1 MRGNDWLLTQPPRNP
16 PAQRAALALS
26 PVTLGK
32 LARRPLGFA
41 ALVGAREPPARHKC
55 GALGWRVRGRVPP
68 AQGTRA
74 ARVPC
79 LLLCRGR
86 GADLARRSSGTGRD
100 PQHRRARRTNPESG
114 ARFFENSCTRNRK
127 SRLKRRLFSLLDN
140 IGGIFRFCSTQN
152 TPFSSLPERDRQP
165 LFGVFDGK

>member
-32 LARRPLGFA
+32 LARRPLGYA

-100 PQHRRARRTNPESG
+100 PQHRRARRAHQSG
-114 ARFFENSCTRNRK
+114 KWCSVFYN
-127 SRLKRRLFSLLDN
+127 LGGQFSA
-140 IGGIFRFCSTQN
+140 II
-152 TPFSSLPERDRQP
+152 TPKMPFTPPKLW
-165 LFGVFDGK
+165 